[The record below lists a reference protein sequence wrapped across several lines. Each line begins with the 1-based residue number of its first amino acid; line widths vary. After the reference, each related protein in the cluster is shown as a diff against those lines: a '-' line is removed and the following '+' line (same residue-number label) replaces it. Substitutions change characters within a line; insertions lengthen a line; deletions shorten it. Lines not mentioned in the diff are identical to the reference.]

1 MLIIIHV
8 RIHHSRAITNSGIH
22 KFTSGDSFKIYI
34 YTRGGSSVYSVLSQP
49 EIGIHERQQ
58 LLYFYR
64 LAWALTIHKIKE

>member
-22 KFTSGDSFKIYI
+22 KFTSGDSSK
-34 YTRGGSSVYSVLSQP
+34 YTSIPVEGSSVYSVLSQP